1 MKEEELRIRKKILS
15 PFSLDMKR
23 ASLMYIDTE
32 ITSSVEISLNR
43 ND

>member
-1 MKEEELRIRKKILS
+1 MKEEELRKRKRILS
-15 PFSLDMKR
+15 PFSLEIKR

-32 ITSSVEISLNR
+32 ITSSVKISVNR